1 MIYVKVTQ
9 LCLTLC
15 DPTGCS
21 TPDFPVHH
29 QLPELDSEGRYEE
42 SQGLTGEG
50 PWVKLLHGGKKREY
64 FYLKINNILYVILL
78 YSTSLP
84 WKNVHFN
91 FLMLLIQNY
100 ITWKQWIFSAHLK
113 ILVFLNRTSVE
124 LYLISSCPSHL
135 VTWNFWECIH
145 HKNFIS
151 KSNK

>member
-50 PWVKLLHGGKKREY
+50 PWETGRTGRAVQAETQPAVNLL
-64 FYLKINNILYVILL
+64 
-78 YSTSLP
+78 
-84 WKNVHFN
+84 
-91 FLMLLIQNY
+91 
-100 ITWKQWIFSAHLK
+100 
-113 ILVFLNRTSVE
+113 
-124 LYLISSCPSHL
+124 SS
-135 VTWNFWECIH
+135 
-145 HKNFIS
+145 
-151 KSNK
+151 